1 MCVYTAENTVVKGN
15 GRSWN
20 LNNKYDALKLAEIL
34 NSYEDTV
41 QNLRKLVN
49 IDERLNVITIDLSMV
64 KGDVELLKEKLE

>member
-1 MCVYTAENTVVKGN
+1 MCVYKAENTIVKGN

-20 LNNKYDALKLAEIL
+20 LNNKHDALKLAEIL

-49 IDERLNVITIDLSMV
+49 IDERLNVITIDLSMI